1 MDGWLCPLHCKS
13 QGRMYMYTY
22 MLYTLIGLTSAPE
35 GRQAQTETQRPYQG
49 RDRVVRTVY
58 TPKEGHVPFHI
69 ACHWSSARTAPAAT
83 HCLSPRAGQSP
94 PTGEGKSGCSIGPG
108 SGPRPWGVF
117 SSGRPGSD
125 TPAPVEPDATANQT
139 LQVGFKEKAKENVK
153 TATYGSVIVIGVGIT
168 AVVLYTVFS
177 ELFSSSSPVKL
188 FQMASEKC
196 VQHPRVQDLLGEP
209 IKAFGEETRRGRRRH
224 VSHVEY
230 VDKEG
235 RKGIRV
241 QFYLQGLR
249 KRGTAQIDAREVSA
263 QLIIIR
269 LAEFNLWRACFE
281 SMFQDESGSMKT
293 RFIIVTADDL
303 LATSVVVE
311 DNR

>member
-1 MDGWLCPLHCKS
+1 MSHFILHATGRPPGLLRLPLTVCLPGPVSPHRLVKARVAARLDPGLVQDRGPSLLAGIQRRGLQCPS
-13 QGRMYMYTY
+13 R
-22 MLYTLIGLTSAPE
+22 
-35 GRQAQTETQRPYQG
+35 
-49 RDRVVRTVY
+49 
-58 TPKEGHVPFHI
+58 
-69 ACHWSSARTAPAAT
+69 
-83 HCLSPRAGQSP
+83 
-94 PTGEGKSGCSIGPG
+94 
-108 SGPRPWGVF
+108 GVF

-249 KRGTAQIDAREVSA
+249 KRGTAQIDARE
-263 QLIIIR
+263 
-269 LAEFNLWRACFE
+269 
-281 SMFQDESGSMKT
+281 DESGSMKT